1 MNNGKGSRIFTPAM
15 SAKDLLNTPP
25 EIIFQKKEIS
35 LQVHELNRDMPY
47 HRKLKSRSRLDIK
60 ENLYRNSTHL
70 IPKAASTN

>member
-35 LQVHELNRDMPY
+35 LQGHELNRDMPY